1 MSRRKANGKHSRGS
15 DPQLADKVRSLRS
28 SLGISQAKLAEMLK
42 INRSQVAEWE
52 TNGDERPSVEKLL
65 EMARLS
71 PITDLR
77 RWLWIKAGVD
87 LETIR
92 RDFHEEV
99 ALAIDPAA
107 AALTFEVPLFDA
119 KQFRIRQGRS
129 LRETAEGIVLPV
141 QILPHPTSTI
151 CLRCETC
158 PPWSTSADDL
168 VVIDQAVTDADAL
181 IGKMTAIFACPL
193 PPQLGRVKGSRRS
206 TRKEPGNASEAQQPI
221 RSVAMRREA
230 VQARDTLVQDSGLI
244 IGRLDVQHDNDEIS
258 EYAPNCVI
266 WRLVLRLGL
275 QASRKQVLPLSYW
288 QLLDRFSTTGLA
300 PLIHSQYQLVGE
312 VVVWIK
318 DPKGSS
324 KE

>member
-1 MSRRKANGKHSRGS
+1 MSRRKANSKHSRGS
-15 DPQLADKVRSLRS
+15 DPELADKVRSLRS

-42 INRSQVAEWE
+42 VNRSQVAEWE

-119 KQFRIRQGRS
+119 KQFQNGHGRS

-151 CLRCETC
+151 CLRCGTC

-181 IGKMTAIFACPL
+181 IGKMSAIFASPL
-193 PPQLGRVKGSRRS
+193 PAQPGRLESPRRS
-206 TRKEPGNASEAQQPI
+206 TGKEPGKASEAQQPI
-221 RSVAMRREA
+221 RSVAMGREA
-230 VQARDTLVQDSGLI
+230 AQARDTLVQDSGLI

-275 QASRKQVLPLSYW
+275 QASRKHVLPLSYW
-288 QLLDRFSTTGLA
+288 QLLERFSTTGLA
-300 PLIHSQYQLVGE
+300 PLIHSRYQLVGE